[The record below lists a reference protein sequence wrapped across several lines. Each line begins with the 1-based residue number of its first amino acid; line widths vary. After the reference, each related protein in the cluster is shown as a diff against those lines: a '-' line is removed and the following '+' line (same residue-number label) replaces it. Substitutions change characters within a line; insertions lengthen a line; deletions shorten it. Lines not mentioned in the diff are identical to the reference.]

1 MRLLPVL
8 LFVLLFDLLLAGC
21 ASIARVEHGSFTVGE
36 ALEVTSDGRW
46 NRIDPPGSETDAD
59 EAWTAEG
66 VTLDMI
72 VFYVG
77 IEDGA
82 PLGRGAGPQAPVF
95 RAGMLPHDVLELY
108 EANVAQD
115 GAAVRVERLAPAR
128 FGGVDGFLFEHTTMP
143 RSGAALR
150 GRVYGAVVDARL
162 YLMSYSAPEAY
173 FYAKHLPAVEA
184 LAATA
189 RIRRRESAAS
199 ASP

>member
-1 MRLLPVL
+1 MMRLLPVL
-8 LFVLLFDLLLAGC
+8 PVVLFLAGC
-21 ASIARVEHGSFTVGE
+21 ASIAQVEHGSFTVGE

-77 IEDGA
+77 VEDGA

-95 RAGMLPHDVLELY
+95 RAGMLPHEVLELY
-108 EANVAQD
+108 EASVAHD
-115 GAAVRVERLAPAR
+115 GAAMRLERLAPAR
-128 FGGVDGFLFEHTTMP
+128 FCDVDGFLFEHTTTP
-143 RSGAALR
+143 RAGAQLR

-162 YLMSYSAPEAY
+162 YLLSYSAPEAY

-184 LAATA
+184 LAASA
-189 RIRRRESAAS
+189 RIRRRGSAAY